1 MSVSDDQ
8 LKDLTHAHQ
17 VLGVPVDAS
26 AHAIK
31 QAYRRLV
38 KRWHPDLYQS
48 GTAAHAEAVQMTKLI
63 NEAHSA
69 IARAP
74 LRYHS
79 GMYSAE
85 SPRPS
90 GRSPRTPADDREP
103 RQTIKALNTDRIE
116 YWVRFCFGAVVG
128 VFICFD
134 LLVYTAPDSSAN
146 LFLLALGALGIT
158 LSVGFGAARYGDK
171 FWRSIF
177 RHWWLWP

>member
-8 LKDLTHAHQ
+8 LEDLKHAHQ

-26 AHAIK
+26 ERAIK

-79 GMYSAE
+79 GVYSAK
-85 SPRPS
+85 SPMPSSRP
-90 GRSPRTPADDREP
+90 PRTPADDREP
-103 RQTIKALNTDRIE
+103 DQTLEALNTERIE
-116 YWVRFCFGAVVG
+116 YWVRFFFGAVAGIFVRW
-128 VFICFD
+128 D
-134 LLVYTAPDSSAN
+134 LLVRTAPDSSAN
-146 LFLLALGALGIT
+146 LSLLALGGLGII
-158 LSVGFGAARYGDK
+158 LGLGFAAARYGDK
-171 FWRSIF
+171 FWHR
-177 RHWWLWP
+177 RWWT